1 MSTFVAD
8 VGGYIIVMVYYIFIQ
23 YIAKPPLVLITVGK
37 VNIPNPLRYISS
49 ISFLLWGKMSQQL
62 KWSQSG

>member
-49 ISFLLWGKMSQQL
+49 ISFLL
-62 KWSQSG
+62 